1 MDNAKRLFSFGFVT
15 LNRPEKRWSSVHDA
29 LSLPTEGLC
38 DIFFPLDDAD
48 PLRNLK
54 ESVLRQHLGQNEDD
68 APRLEAV
75 FPLTPRRPLVSQ
87 LVDGPARSFVE
98 SAMPLLRLVALTPEE
113 FRCEVL
119 GDDSQFRHDSQHI
132 CTHDVAAHETDS
144 VQECGWVLAEG
155 AQTCDPP
162 GLYPILAAEGGVKVL
177 ARLAGSVSQENERK
191 ARHCLAGQCCSRLQ
205 EIGLNPSDAEALNV
219 AAREGCLATQSPK
232 FTVTCPRRLLCA
244 AVRVGEAIASYA
256 LLEAIACDIDSIVDI
271 GSEGN
276 TWVSW
281 VLENCRS
288 TGATRPLS

>member
-15 LNRPEKRWSSVHDA
+15 LNRPEKRSSSVHDA
-29 LSLPTEGLC
+29 LSLPTEGFC

-48 PLRNLK
+48 PLRNFK
-54 ESVLRQHLGQNEDD
+54 ESVLRQHLGQHEVD

-98 SAMPLLRLVALTPEE
+98 SAMPLLRLIALTPEE

-119 GDDSQFRHDSQHI
+119 RDDSQCRQDSQHI
-132 CTHDVAAHETDS
+132 CTPDVAAYDTDS
-144 VQECGWVLAEG
+144 VQECGWVLAEE

-162 GLYPILAAEGGVKVL
+162 GLYPVLAAEGGMEVL
-177 ARLAGSVSQENERK
+177 ERLAGSVSQENERK
-191 ARHCLAGQCCSRLQ
+191 ARHCLAGQCSSRLE
-205 EIGLNPSDAEALNV
+205 EIDLNPSDAEALNV
-219 AAREGCLATQSPK
+219 AAREGLDTQSPN
-232 FTVTCPRRLLCA
+232 FTVTRPRRLLCA

-256 LLEAIACDIDSIVDI
+256 LLEAIACNIDSIVDI
-271 GSEGN
+271 GSEGK

-281 VLENCRS
+281 VLENCQS